1 MKKNLL
7 TVLLASFCALVLAC
21 GLTACGK
28 KPSDTSTSSSSSSS
42 SPAGKGETFSV
53 TYDAEEGIIF
63 SEDNDDEVLE
73 GEDLNFTLRLSVF
86 YEGEPTVKI
95 GDRKITGR
103 YVEATGLWSY
113 AARNVASNLEIKAI
127 AENEDNSELSVKRKV
142 SKLGTTGNGYNTASP
157 LLVKEPIDLLYMAEM
172 INGGSLDYALALY
185 KLEDDIDLKGEK
197 LEVIG
202 DGSTN
207 YSYFGGYFNGNGK
220 KISNFYIET
229 VNVNNVGLFGV
240 VQGVSGL
247 IASGSDST
255 ETLTGGTINSLTIE
269 NYVIT
274 ASSDGSPVYCGSFI
288 GQGFG
293 ASLAV
298 CQAINGKIEI
308 YSDNDQFSYVGGL
321 VGAQG
326 SYDNGSTPF
335 FSTIAY
341 CGSDVEVSRNT
352 GAVYTAG
359 GIVGY
364 LYSTSETV
372 VSTVNNCY
380 STGSVTGA
388 FYSGGIAGWLASYSG
403 IMNCYSTGDIAAQS
417 EMTDNAMETYWHS
430 YAGGIV
436 GRAQTDTIIADSFVK
451 GNLSAYSA
459 RGDKYAHTGKIA
471 GYIDD
476 GDESAEYASK
486 SSTIYN
492 CYDADSNIDF
502 TSAENVKNNLKW
514 HGVDWKFESGKYPVV
529 NDETSEDYSFTLS
542 FDFGAEVDSAYY
554 ADSLT
559 MVQYYPM
566 SFWYLLSMGGDSR
579 GIPQLVE
586 GNDGYWSNGYYF
598 DEDYTLAVP
607 FGYVPTK
614 DTTFYVKFSDY
625 KEVAKTYYIIPQGDT
640 GYESA
645 ANRTVQLI
653 LYSDANYE
661 CADDFLGFAGT
672 YSYDSVKQEIIF
684 YSGRFARY
692 YGSSDIDK
700 QSGLIF
706 KADVTADGLKIYGGN
721 YAYEETSNGSIS
733 TVEVVMID
741 EEQPLLALNSVKTL
755 NGTYYY
761 QDGAKVVKYVFY
773 TNGNG
778 SVIDGST
785 VKSLK
790 YVLTN
795 NSLQITVND
804 ASVSASVDG
813 KGNIT
818 VDGHA
823 LNAVDLFAG
832 DWLLNSFAQKYYT
845 FDGAGNWTYT
855 YGSQKQTG
863 TYTLDEKGEKM
874 TLVGER
880 SGTAEFNADGLLEVE
895 IDGYTSVYGK
905 KDGYYGT
912 WKSADGKVELTFDG
926 IGKDGLGMA
935 RISFTSQ
942 SNGKTRK
949 EIYDLNYSSDLM
961 TYSELLSDYGDI
973 YFFYSGEAFGSA
985 SYTKSSNV
993 LSISVFM
1000 LDASDYV
1007 SYSLYRVDEY
1017 LGEWIGDG
1025 VLKLADFNGD
1035 GIYAISGTLPVK
1047 GTLVIDGTEVAY
1059 TLNSDLTGTFFYNG
1073 STYSLSYDDEKVE
1086 ITLSANGDS
1095 QTMVR
1100 EDCFGGLTFVDGEGT
1115 TYSFDG
1121 KGVLGN
1127 GKLTISNSSVE
1138 YKYALGGEG
1147 VVATISEG
1155 SSVVGDITIDSEDN
1169 YVVKINGKSN
1179 AIGVKTEYTGTWAV
1193 SAVFGYPLVVGTM
1206 NSKGVMKG
1214 SIPIET
1220 TKVQSI
1226 ETEFTFE
1233 DDYLKCVV
1241 TVSDNSIA
1249 FYVIKVA
1256 DGEFVISPYVN
1267 WFNYDG
1273 QYGYSMKA
1281 DEFIGT
1287 WTNDR
1292 ENVQLNFDGMGNS
1305 EDVYGMANI
1314 NNVGNSEITAN
1325 YYYKRMKK
1333 KDAPAGSEGDWILI
1347 TLGET
1352 GYVTAMQK
1360 MVECSVSDK
1369 EAYYNESETKAFKL
1383 VTVEMS
1389 DYITEIGG

>member
-7 TVLLASFCALVLAC
+7 MVLLASFCALVLAC

-28 KPSDTSTSSSSSSS
+28 DPNDKSTSSSSSSS
-42 SPAGKGETFSV
+42 SSTGEAATYSV

-63 SEDNDDEVLE
+63 SEDNDVEVIE

-103 YVEATGLWSY
+103 YVESTGLWSY
-113 AARNVASNLEIKAI
+113 AARNVSGNLEIKAI
-127 AENEDNSELSVKRKV
+127 AENEENSENSVKRKV
-142 SKLGTTGNGYNTASP
+142 SSLGSSGNGYNTESP
-157 LLVKEPIDLLYMAEM
+157 LLIKEPIDLLEMAEQ
-172 INGGSLDYALALY
+172 INSGNVDYAFALY
-185 KLEDDIDLKGEK
+185 RLENDIDLKGEK

-229 VNVNNVGLFGV
+229 ENVNNVGLFGV
-240 VQGVSGL
+240 VQGASGL
-247 IASGSDST
+247 IQSGNDST
-255 ETLTGGTINSLTIE
+255 DTLTGGSINSLTIE

-293 ASLAV
+293 ATLAV
-298 CQAINGKIEI
+298 CQAVNGKIEI

-326 SYDNGSTPF
+326 SYENNSTPF

-341 CGSDVEVSRNT
+341 CGADVEVSRNT

-403 IMNCYSTGDIAAQS
+403 IMNCYSTGDISAQS
-417 EMTDNAMETYWHS
+417 EMVDNAMETFWHA

-451 GNLSAYSA
+451 GSLSAYSA
-459 RGDKYAHTGKIA
+459 RGEKYAHVGKLA

-486 SSTIYN
+486 PSTIYN
-492 CYDADSNIDF
+492 CYDADSQIDF
-502 TSAENVKNNLKW
+502 TVEANAKTNLKW
-514 HGVDWKFESGKYPVV
+514 HDVDWKFESGKYPVV
-529 NDETSEDYSFTLS
+529 NDETTSDYSFTLT
-542 FDFGAEVDSAYY
+542 FEYGASVNSKYY
-554 ADSLT
+554 SDTLT
-559 MVQYYPM
+559 MSQYYPM

-586 GNDGYWSNGYYF
+586 GENGYWSNGYYF

-607 FGYVPTK
+607 FGYIPTK
-614 DTTFYVKFSDY
+614 NTTFYVKFSDY
-625 KEVAKTYYIIPQGDT
+625 KEVAKTYYVVPQGDT

-653 LYSDANYE
+653 LYSNANYE
-661 CADDFLGFAGT
+661 CADDFFGFAGT

-700 QSGLIF
+700 QSGLVF

-721 YAYEETSNGSIS
+721 YSYEETSNGSTS

-741 EEQPLLALNSVKTL
+741 EEQPLLALNSVNTL

-778 SVIDGST
+778 SVIDGSS
-785 VKSLK
+785 VKALK
-790 YVLTN
+790 YVLTDS
-795 NSLQITVND
+795 SLQITVDNS
-804 ASVSASVDG
+804 SVSANVDE

-818 VDGHA
+818 VGGHA
-823 LNAVDLFAG
+823 LKAVDSFAG

-880 SGTAEFNADGLLEVE
+880 SGLAEFNADGLLEVE
-895 IDGYTSVYGK
+895 IDGYKSVYGK

-912 WKSADGKVELTFDG
+912 WKTADGNVVLTFNG
-926 IGKDGLGMA
+926 IGKDGLGEA
-935 RISFTSQ
+935 RITFISQ
-942 SNGKTRK
+942 SNDKTRK
-949 EIYDLNYSSDLM
+949 EIYDLNYSSDVI
-961 TYSELLSDYGDI
+961 TYSELLSDYGDVF
-973 YFFYSGEAFGSA
+973 FFYSGEAYGNA
-985 SYTKSSNV
+985 SYSVSSSV
-993 LSISVFM
+993 MSISVF
-1000 LDASDYV
+1000 SISEGDYV
-1007 SYSLYRVDEY
+1007 NYSLYRVDEY
-1017 LGEWIGDG
+1017 LGEWVGDE

-1035 GIYAISGTLPVK
+1035 GIYAISGSLPVK
-1047 GTLVIDGTEVAY
+1047 GTLVIDGTEVTY
-1059 TLNSDLTGTFFYNG
+1059 TLNSDLTGTFFYKG
-1073 STYSLSYDDEKVE
+1073 STYTLSYDDEKVE
-1086 ITLSANGDS
+1086 ITLSTNGDS
-1095 QTMVR
+1095 QTLVR
-1100 EDCFGGLTFVDGEGT
+1100 KDCFGGLNFIDSEGT

-1121 KGVLGN
+1121 RGVLGK
-1127 GKLTISNSSVE
+1127 GKLTVSNSSVD
-1138 YKYALGGEG
+1138 YYYSLGGDG
-1147 VVATISEG
+1147 VVATISDG
-1155 SSVVGDITIDSEDN
+1155 SSVVGNITIDADDN
-1169 YVVKINGKSN
+1169 YVVKIDDKSR

-1220 TKVQSI
+1220 TKVQAI
-1226 ETEFTFE
+1226 ATEFTFE
-1233 DDYLKCVV
+1233 DDYLKCEV
-1241 TVSDNSIA
+1241 TVSESSVT

-1256 DGEFVISPYVN
+1256 DGEFVISPYIN
-1267 WFNYDG
+1267 WFDYDG
-1273 QYGYSMKA
+1273 QYGYSMRA
-1281 DEFIGT
+1281 DEFMGT
-1287 WTNDR
+1287 WTNER
-1292 ENVQLNFDGMGNS
+1292 ENAELTFDGMGNS
-1305 EDVYGMANI
+1305 SDVYGMVNG
-1314 NNVGNSEITAN
+1314 NTVGNDEITAN
-1325 YYYKRMKK
+1325 YYYKRMKAK
-1333 KDAPAGSEGDWILI
+1333 SDTSSSEGDWILI
-1347 TLGET
+1347 TLDED
-1352 GYVTAMQK
+1352 GYVNAMQK
-1360 MVECSVSDK
+1360 IVECGVSDK
-1369 EAYYNESETKAFKL
+1369 DAYRNESNTKAFKL
-1383 VTVEMS
+1383 ENVEMS
-1389 DYITEIGG
+1389 DYITEID